1 VLVDTPLS
9 VVWDNNND
17 VANLDEFTGLRNENN
32 DPGFG
37 MLLET
42 TRRIKPLERR
52 LDRLDKTN
60 RIYVAI
66 NALLPLGENFRSDN
80 LVNILSFAQ
89 CNQDLLDEGTLT
101 TRDADAYQQAIAGIR
116 LREETALAQAIDEM
130 SAQTDA
136 GLSAERPVTI
146 VILTGGEV
154 TCSGDPCAAA
164 ARLPTRMPYANVKV
178 VSLSQAASANA
189 CIAEMTE
196 GRFLTATDAQ
206 DLSQA
211 MRQVLCQV
219 TKQEC
224 AAISE
229 EHP

>member
-9 VVWDNNND
+9 VGWDNNND

-37 MLLET
+37 MLRET

-52 LDRLDKTN
+52 LDRLNKTN

-101 TRDADAYQQAIAGIR
+101 TRDADAYQQAIARGGSVCLNR
-116 LREETALAQAIDEM
+116 FQGFLKWFSAL
-130 SAQTDA
+130 
-136 GLSAERPVTI
+136 VTP
-146 VILTGGEV
+146 L
-154 TCSGDPCAAA
+154 PHLAAA
-164 ARLPTRMPYANVKV
+164 
-178 VSLSQAASANA
+178 
-189 CIAEMTE
+189 
-196 GRFLTATDAQ
+196 D
-206 DLSQA
+206 
-211 MRQVLCQV
+211 
-219 TKQEC
+219 
-224 AAISE
+224 
-229 EHP
+229 